1 MKHFFKITLFF
12 WIVVSSAQPKLEMSP
27 QGFLPLKVQTP
38 DKPLDKLLEVSK
50 SWASYYNKNGY
61 DVFDVT
67 ANTLTID
74 AINENA
80 FYYYNV
86 GVKYNH
92 DIKYS
97 LKIVFEQ
104 EKKYSLTITIKEI
117 YAENVLTKTTVAD
130 FFTAEGKLKNDFRD
144 AKPSLENT
152 VNKIVK
158 SFINFIG
165 N

>member
-12 WIVVSSAQPKLEMSP
+12 WIVVSSAQSKLEMSL
-27 QGFLPLKVQTP
+27 QGFLPLEVQTP

-50 SWASYYNKNGY
+50 SWAYFYNKNGY
-61 DVFDVT
+61 DVYDVT
-67 ANTLTID
+67 ANSLTID
-74 AINENA
+74 ALNENA

-104 EKKYSLTITIKEI
+104 DKKYSLTITIKEI
-117 YAENVLTKTTVAD
+117 YAENVLIKTTVAD
-130 FFTAEGKLKNDFRD
+130 FYTAEGKLKDDFRD
-144 AKPSLENT
+144 AQPSLENT

-158 SFINFIG
+158 SYVSFIAN
-165 N
+165 